1 MARKVVD
8 IALLELAV
16 PGTARLELQE
26 VMSFDLTTT
35 NAGAEAVK
43 TMRRKRRSIGFKRGV
58 PDFEVDLEVK
68 PVNPPETDWEELER
82 LGTLFRMFYEEN
94 EGGRRFTLTDCLVTE
109 VSKTFNADGEA
120 TKAVK
125 ILATNHRLEL

>member
-1 MARKVVD
+1 MARNVVD
-8 IALLELAV
+8 IALLEVAV
-16 PGTARLELQE
+16 PGTARVELQE
-26 VMSFDLTTT
+26 VMSFDVTAT

-58 PDFEVDLEVK
+58 PDFEIDLEVK
-68 PVNPPETDWEELER
+68 PVNPPEVDWQELER

-94 EGGRRFTLTDCLVTE
+94 EGGRRFRITDALATE

-120 TKAVK
+120 TLAVK
-125 ILATNHRLEL
+125 ILATDHRLEL

>member
-1 MARKVVD
+1 MARSVVD
-8 IALLELAV
+8 IALLEVAV
-16 PGTARLELQE
+16 PGSARVELQE
-26 VMSFDLTTT
+26 TMSFDLTVT
-35 NAGAEAVK
+35 NAGAESVK

-68 PVNPPETDWEELER
+68 PVNPPEVDWEELER